1 MPQLVFPFQSDGR
14 AIGFLLESSLYSA
27 YDYANK
33 LEKEMLS
40 TQDNLASIPS
50 TVTKD
55 FPVEEL
61 LKHRG
66 RWIAF
71 SADGCR
77 IISSDASLTVL
88 DQKVRAA
95 GENQEE
101 VLLEW
106 IPDAD
111 GIMSGSELS

>member
-1 MPQLVFPFQSDGR
+1 
-14 AIGFLLESSLYSA
+14 
-27 YDYANK
+27 
-33 LEKEMLS
+33 MLS
-40 TQDNLASIPS
+40 TQDNLASIQS

-66 RWIAF
+66 HWIAF

-77 IISSDASLTVL
+77 IISSDASLMVL

-106 IPDAD
+106 IPDAE